1 MSYHDN
7 NILSIYL
14 YINFYILANST
25 LNVTPLSKFHF
36 VIYDYEVTCY
46 TICKLRRA
54 PFNQQRRRRSNLNRS
69 WCNSYGSKNKHELL
83 TSPSNNLARSLCSY
97 LTIARAVPYV
107 VSISIQWLLIHFD
120 VLRIVEALT

>member
-46 TICKLRRA
+46 TICKLRR
-54 PFNQQRRRRSNLNRS
+54 RLSI
-69 WCNSYGSKNKHELL
+69 NKEGEEVTYIPLGATVTEAKINMNYLL
-83 TSPSNNLARSLCSY
+83 LLPISSLGH
-97 LTIARAVPYV
+97 YV
-107 VSISIQWLLIHFD
+107 VTSLLQGPCHMWS
-120 VLRIVEALT
+120 LYPYNGC

>member
-69 WCNSYGSKNKHELL
+69 WCNSYGSENKHELL
-83 TSPSNNLARSLCSY
+83 TSPSDISARVLCSY
-97 LTIARAVPYV
+97 LTITWAVPFM
-107 VSISIQWLLIHFD
+107 IAFRGHKHIMMA
-120 VLRIVEALT
+120 E